1 MRSFMEFMERYFV
14 PIAGKIGSQRHLVA
28 VRDGFVSIMPL
39 ILAGSFAVLF
49 NNTLFK
55 WIPFLTPLSGVNGNV
70 WWGTFAIMT
79 LLVVFSIG
87 YNLAKGYNVDALAAG
102 LISVGAFLTVTPQ
115 AHGNAGWGY
124 IHWGYLNAGGLF
136 TGILVSLI
144 ATEIFV
150 KLRKKNLII
159 KMPDNVPP
167 AVGKA
172 FAAVIPGTVTLFV
185 FGILAFILASINVN
199 SLHDLIFNSIQK
211 PLQGFG
217 QGLGSAVL
225 LATLMNLFWFFGLHG
240 GNILDPVIN
249 AIYLPALETNAA
261 LVQQGAAAT
270 NLVTKSFFDSFVH
283 LGGCGATLALILAI
297 FLVSKKR
304 KDYRE
309 VAKLGAPNGI
319 FNINEPMMFGL
330 PIILNPVLL
339 IPFLLIPGILTTIAY
354 MATVSGI
361 VPPTYVQVPWITPVG
376 ISGFLATGGNIMGA
390 ILGLV
395 NFAIATLIY
404 MPFVMLAERIDT
416 DRKEEK
422 ELNSSKTLSI

>member
-1 MRSFMEFMERYFV
+1 
-14 PIAGKIGSQRHLVA
+14 
-28 VRDGFVSIMPL
+28 
-39 ILAGSFAVLF
+39 
-49 NNTLFK
+49 
-55 WIPFLTPLSGVNGNV
+55 
-70 WWGTFAIMT
+70 
-79 LLVVFSIG
+79 
-87 YNLAKGYNVDALAAG
+87 
-102 LISVGAFLTVTPQ
+102 LTVTPQ